1 MSRRLMRRFY
11 AQSDRIDTR
20 KECLIWKRLSLE
32 QARRMARE
40 CRAQDLGNW
49 SYLLHFSHAM
59 GWNVICKRKAAARK
73 AAGVA

>member
-20 KECLIWKRLSLE
+20 KDCLIWERLSLE

-40 CRAQDLGNW
+40 CRQLPARW
-49 SYLLHFSHAM
+49 
-59 GWNVICKRKAAARK
+59 KAVRNDVTIADKGGSDDEAL
-73 AAGVA
+73 VA